1 MIVQRA
7 VSSGVRE
14 KTEKNQE
21 WGQGMGD
28 KVSPLWDMLSFRHL
42 AYNSGVEE
50 KMQIEVYSWGLIRML
65 LGVDAV

>member
-50 KMQIEVYSWGLIRML
+50 KMQIEV
-65 LGVDAV
+65 